1 MSDFNAEPADT
12 TPSDFCLL
20 IKDQTS
26 FKNPNKAS
34 CIDLINANRPK
45 CFQNFIVFE
54 IRLSGFHAMCVTIIK
69 IYYSNQKP
77 AIIHDRKVK
86 KFNNDAFINN
96 LNTLAILF
104 DAIRELLNAS
114 LEK

>member
-1 MSDFNAEPADT
+1 
-12 TPSDFCLL
+12 
-20 IKDQTS
+20 
-26 FKNPNKAS
+26 
-34 CIDLINANRPK
+34 
-45 CFQNFIVFE
+45 
-54 IRLSGFHAMCVTIIK
+54 MCVTIIK